1 MNFDNHQHVAA
12 HLHRH
17 GLQTKQYSAK
27 KGFAIDKGPQG
38 RCSECR
44 RMFYRRALN
53 RIGWCPECVLTGG
66 K

>member
-1 MNFDNHQHVAA
+1 MKYDSLSHVPARTRYA
-12 HLHRH
+12 
-17 GLQTKQYSAK
+17 GIQPKSYSAK
-27 KGFAIDKGPQG
+27 KGYTIDKGPQC

>member
-1 MNFDNHQHVAA
+1 MNFDSHSHVARRT
-12 HLHRH
+12 HRSVV
-17 GLQTKQYSAK
+17 QPKTYDAR
-27 KGFAIDKGPQG
+27 KGYAIDKGPQG